1 MSLKAFHAVFIV
13 ASIALS
19 LLAGVWGGWQF
30 TAAGSRSG
38 LGVAIAF
45 GLCGAAL
52 VAYGIKAFE
61 KLKDLG

>member
-45 GLCGAAL
+45 AACGVSL
-52 VAYGIKAFE
+52 VVYGIKALG
-61 KLKDLG
+61 KLKELA